1 MPSFPSSRTAV
12 ASSWCRADSESC
24 PPSVGISARS
34 SRIRRSR
41 GPRSTRLCLRTSR
54 LSRRARPNARAGHL
68 PIRCRRSPSIPSLG
82 SWPENSRR
90 AESASTPSVQD
101 GSGPTWAV
109 AARAAASRSEAV
121 RSSWGSFSRRM
132 RPGDSTETGRES
144 TGKRHGYE
152 PRGTCRERGGIAT
165 LKTRFTELVGCTVP
179 IQQAGMGDL
188 APPRLAAA
196 VADAGALGM
205 VGLTSAPLS
214 YVVNSLDETRHL
226 TSGVFGANFIYRGLV
241 DESTGKVDPEFAGVV
256 EAAASR
262 ARVVEFFYGTPD
274 PALVEEVH
282 AGGALVSWQVG
293 SREEAIAAERARCD
307 LIVAQGTE
315 AGGHVRGK
323 TGLLALLSEVLESVH
338 APVVAA
344 GGIGSGR
351 AMAASLAAGAAAVRV
366 GTRFVAATE
375 AEAHPAYLQK

>member
-1 MPSFPSSRTAV
+1 MSRT
-12 ASSWCRADSESC
+12 RHM
-24 PPSVGISARS
+24 
-34 SRIRRSR
+34 
-41 GPRSTRLCLRTSR
+41 PRPRELTMLRT
-54 LSRRARPNARAGHL
+54 
-68 PIRCRRSPSIPSLG
+68 
-82 SWPENSRR
+82 
-90 AESASTPSVQD
+90 
-101 GSGPTWAV
+101 
-109 AARAAASRSEAV
+109 
-121 RSSWGSFSRRM
+121 
-132 RPGDSTETGRES
+132 
-144 TGKRHGYE
+144 K
-152 PRGTCRERGGIAT
+152 
-165 LKTRFTELVGCTVP
+165 FTELVGCTVP

-188 APPRLAAA
+188 SPPRLAAA

-214 YVVNSLDETRHL
+214 YVVKSLDETRHL
-226 TSGVFGANFIYRGLV
+226 TSGAFGANFIYGGLV

-274 PALVEEVH
+274 PALVEEAH

-293 SREEAIAAERARCD
+293 SREEAIAAERTRCD

-375 AEAHPAYLQK
+375 AEAHPAYLEKLIAAEAKDTVLTETFSAGWNAPHRVLRSSVEAAERFQGDIVGGRVRPWAPHVQVPVPFFKDPPPPETSTRPIDAMFLFAGESVSGVKAVKPAREIVRELAGEAEKLLRKKWN

>member
-1 MPSFPSSRTAV
+1 MPSPGSSPANWRPG
-12 ASSWCRADSESC
+12 R
-24 PPSVGISARS
+24 SVSTRSARV
-34 SRIRRSR
+34 
-41 GPRSTRLCLRTSR
+41 GC
-54 LSRRARPNARAGHL
+54 A
-68 PIRCRRSPSIPSLG
+68 
-82 SWPENSRR
+82 
-90 AESASTPSVQD
+90 
-101 GSGPTWAV
+101 PTWADLE
-109 AARAAASRSEAV
+109 RTGASRSAPC
-121 RSSWGSFSRRM
+121 RSSSARCCRRT
-132 RPGDSTETGRES
+132 RRAASTETGRES
-144 TGKRHGYE
+144 IGKRHGYE
-152 PRGTCRERGGIAT
+152 PRSTCRERGGIAI
-165 LKTRFTELVGCTVP
+165 LKTKFTELVGCTVP

-188 APPRLAAA
+188 SPPRLAAA

-214 YVVNSLDETRHL
+214 YVVKSLDETRHL
-226 TSGVFGANFIYRGLV
+226 TSGAFGANFIYRGLV

-274 PALVEEVH
+274 PAFVEEVH

-293 SREEAIAAERARCD
+293 SREEAIAAERTRCD

-375 AEAHPAYLQK
+375 AEAHPAYLEKLIAAEAKDTVLTETFSAGWNAPHRVLRSSVEAAERFQGDIVGGRVRPWAPNVQF